1 VIREVAPS
9 SGEVLPAEYPALR
22 GELAA
27 GRLGVDGM
35 IAVTGAL
42 TGVAAAAGRTAHLAA
57 DEELA
62 AAARGEG
69 ADGGPMPCADDLRAL
84 AVVWATYLD
93 QDGAEP
99 RESAALRKRGL
110 TLGVCRDGLV
120 PMRGNLLPEVAA
132 QFQLVADSILNPK
145 VDECPTPAGPR
156 FSEAGLDA
164 DGEFG
169 SARDRLAKERTHSQ
183 RLHDAFATALTRLA
197 GSSAL
202 PTLGGAAPTLV
213 VSVRAEDVESGR
225 GYAHIDGCD
234 EPVSLSLA
242 RQIACCGSVQRVITD
257 DRGRIVA
264 IETSDRVF
272 NHFQRKAI
280 GLRDGGCVIPGCH
293 VGVSWCEVHHV
304 HEHSAGG
311 PTRTDNGVLLCWFH
325 HRTLDTSGWK
335 IRMNRGIPEVR
346 GPAWWD
352 GSGTWHPVT
361 SSPIRMRERHA
372 RRT

>member
-1 VIREVAPS
+1 MNNLVESLEAVDAALGEIVDGVFAERELEGLSDDLLLTVIGLAARIARRSDSLLIEGAGQVDYPATVPIRDDRITIRFGCRSANELLQRVTRASSRSVADLLKSGRAVIREVAPS
-9 SGEVLPAEYPALR
+9 SGEVLPAEYPAVR

-42 TGVAAAAGRTAHLAA
+42 AGVAAAAGRSAHLAA

-120 PMRGNLLPEVAA
+120 PRRGNLLPEVAA

-145 VDECPTPAGPR
+145 VDECPTPDGPR
-156 FSEAGLDA
+156 FNEAGLDA
-164 DGEFG
+164 DGEFC

-242 RQIACCGSVQRVITD
+242 RQIAC
-257 DRGRIVA
+257 
-264 IETSDRVF
+264 
-272 NHFQRKAI
+272 
-280 GLRDGGCVIPGCH
+280 
-293 VGVSWCEVHHV
+293 
-304 HEHSAGG
+304 
-311 PTRTDNGVLLCWFH
+311 
-325 HRTLDTSGWK
+325 
-335 IRMNRGIPEVR
+335 
-346 GPAWWD
+346 
-352 GSGTWHPVT
+352 
-361 SSPIRMRERHA
+361 
-372 RRT
+372 